1 MYDEKGARE
10 AKKPQSPLYRGDDD
24 DNDNKT
30 LKNRGFFAPLIALSI
45 ALTPNQ
51 VSSKNNKPHSQL
63 FT

>member
-51 VSSKNNKPHSQL
+51 VGSEK
-63 FT
+63 